1 MPSVFFMKKESN
13 HLECNTFNGIYDIL
27 RVCNSCGLESVHAGY
42 TLFGSNYENY
52 EMKLKMTRQVDDAIT
67 SVLDRW
73 LRY

>member
-1 MPSVFFMKKESN
+1 MQY
-13 HLECNTFNGIYDIL
+13 NTFNGICDIL

-42 TLFGSNYENY
+42 PLFGSNYENY